1 MIRLKSLLEWK
12 FNGSVWKTTQGK
24 IAAKNR
30 RGKIK
35 YGFKTVQSAREFA
48 HTGTTHSSE
57 NVIPEDALPEASHE
71 NPPMGNFPPSND
83 PATAKTDEIPTQSY
97 QTGS

>member
-1 MIRLKSLLEWK
+1 MIKLKDLFEWK
-12 FNGSVWKTTQGK
+12 EHGTVWKTNSGK

-30 RGKIK
+30 RGKVK
-35 YGFKTVQSAREFA
+35 YFKNVADARA
-48 HTGTTHSSE
+48 WTRTGTTRSSE
-57 NVIPEDALPEASHE
+57 NVIPEETLPEASHE

-83 PATAKTDEIPTQSY
+83 PETAKEDQIPTQSY